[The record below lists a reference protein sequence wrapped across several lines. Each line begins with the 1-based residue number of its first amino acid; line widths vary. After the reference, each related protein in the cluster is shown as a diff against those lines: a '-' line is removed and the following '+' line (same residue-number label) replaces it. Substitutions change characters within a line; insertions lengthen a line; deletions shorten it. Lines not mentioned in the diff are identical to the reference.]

1 MASLSELLNP
11 TGGMEEHDYAQLP
24 SMIEEEYEEEYDDQP
39 GAMGPDGHGFLKGE
53 VGSSL
58 RIRNLDAWFQALYQ
72 YYKEKGFYC
81 IVTSRVVNLLT
92 LGFTIFLSGFI
103 LLYLD
108 FAYLSGQC
116 AEDGEECH
124 ILRDATFRNPLR
136 HRSFLY
142 NLVVVCYLMLFS
154 LFFLWSLARL
164 AHDFKPLLEMRAFCN
179 RKLQLS
185 DRDIQTITWPEV
197 VARVVHLQATTRLC
211 IVKDLNEHDIVA
223 RILRK
228 ENYLLGM
235 LNREVIGL
243 KLNIPFFRNRVWL
256 TKAVEWNLDWAIF
269 NGMFDDDFSI
279 RPSFY
284 DVTALRLRMRYLA
297 VVNLVLSPFIAI
309 FLAMYF
315 VMNNAE
321 RFYRHPGVVGQREWS
336 THAWWKLREFN
347 ELSHFTEQRL
357 AAAYKGAN
365 NYVSQFPSPVVSMVA
380 KFVSYIVGALAAV
393 ALALPLLLD
402 DKLLHANVMWDKD
415 ILWVTMVSAT
425 VLAVSRGMV
434 GEENRVFRPNR
445 YMAEVVRHTHYLPK
459 NWRNLAHKAEVQ
471 AEFEDMFA
479 FKAGLFLQ
487 EMLSI
492 FAVPFILW
500 YPMCESAPDIVQFVR
515 QFTVHRKGVGHI
527 CSLSAFDF
535 RRHGDARYGAPTN
548 ARRDARSKQGKM
560 EKSFVSFHA
569 HYPTWEPD
577 VCGREMLTSLAG
589 FKSALYAGVGPEGAG
604 VHNVNESASRFG
616 VASRFGNG
624 TGGAGGGGSKFAA
637 PGSASMFLGD
647 AAGGGGMA
655 GSVARAGD
663 DDGDAPRDEREEEEN
678 QVLLQQFYEFHSGDG
693 TDEGDDGGEGGGAA
707 TRAAGAPR
715 DATPPRSAVKRRP
728 DPPASFEMTESA
740 SLTPPSSMPRLS
752 SSLPG
757 TGPGTPPTMNGIS
770 GVPTSAPSADTTD
783 SDELDAANFDDPPD
797 LFQLEN
803 GTRGF

>member
-116 AEDGEECH
+116 AEDGDECH

-336 THAWWKLREFN
+336 THAWWKLRS
-347 ELSHFTEQRL
+347 LTS
-357 AAAYKGAN
+357 
-365 NYVSQFPSPVVSMVA
+365 
-380 KFVSYIVGALAAV
+380 
-393 ALALPLLLD
+393 
-402 DKLLHANVMWDKD
+402 
-415 ILWVTMVSAT
+415 SAT
-425 VLAVSRGMV
+425 SRNSGWRRRT
-434 GEENRVFRPNR
+434 RVRTTTSR
-445 YMAEVVRHTHYLPK
+445 
-459 NWRNLAHKAEVQ
+459 
-471 AEFEDMFA
+471 
-479 FKAGLFLQ
+479 
-487 EMLSI
+487 
-492 FAVPFILW
+492 
-500 YPMCESAPDIVQFVR
+500 
-515 QFTVHRKGVGHI
+515 
-527 CSLSAFDF
+527 
-535 RRHGDARYGAPTN
+535 
-548 ARRDARSKQGKM
+548 
-560 EKSFVSFHA
+560 SFHPRRV
-569 HYPTWEPD
+569 HGGQ
-577 VCGREMLTSLAG
+577 VCELHR
-589 FKSALYAGVGPEGAG
+589 
-604 VHNVNESASRFG
+604 
-616 VASRFGNG
+616 
-624 TGGAGGGGSKFAA
+624 
-637 PGSASMFLGD
+637 GSARGCGARVAT
-647 AAGGGGMA
+647 AAG
-655 GSVARAGD
+655 R
-663 DDGDAPRDEREEEEN
+663 
-678 QVLLQQFYEFHSGDG
+678 
-693 TDEGDDGGEGGGAA
+693 
-707 TRAAGAPR
+707 
-715 DATPPRSAVKRRP
+715 
-728 DPPASFEMTESA
+728 
-740 SLTPPSSMPRLS
+740 
-752 SSLPG
+752 
-757 TGPGTPPTMNGIS
+757 
-770 GVPTSAPSADTTD
+770 
-783 SDELDAANFDDPPD
+783 
-797 LFQLEN
+797 
-803 GTRGF
+803 

>member
-535 RRHGDARYGAPTN
+535 RRHGDARYGAPTS

-647 AAGGGGMA
+647 AGGGGGMA

-770 GVPTSAPSADTTD
+770 GEPTSAPSADTTD

>member
-535 RRHGDARYGAPTN
+535 RRHGDARYGAPTS

-647 AAGGGGMA
+647 AGGGGGMA

-663 DDGDAPRDEREEEEN
+663 DDGDASRDEREEEEN

-707 TRAAGAPR
+707 TWAAGAPR

-770 GVPTSAPSADTTD
+770 GAPTSAPSADTTD

>member
-1 MASLSELLNP
+1 
-11 TGGMEEHDYAQLP
+11 
-24 SMIEEEYEEEYDDQP
+24 
-39 GAMGPDGHGFLKGE
+39 
-53 VGSSL
+53 
-58 RIRNLDAWFQALYQ
+58 
-72 YYKEKGFYC
+72 
-81 IVTSRVVNLLT
+81 
-92 LGFTIFLSGFI
+92 
-103 LLYLD
+103 
-108 FAYLSGQC
+108 
-116 AEDGEECH
+116 
-124 ILRDATFRNPLR
+124 
-136 HRSFLY
+136 
-142 NLVVVCYLMLFS
+142 
-154 LFFLWSLARL
+154 
-164 AHDFKPLLEMRAFCN
+164 
-179 RKLQLS
+179 
-185 DRDIQTITWPEV
+185 
-197 VARVVHLQATTRLC
+197 
-211 IVKDLNEHDIVA
+211 
-223 RILRK
+223 
-228 ENYLLGM
+228 
-235 LNREVIGL
+235 
-243 KLNIPFFRNRVWL
+243 
-256 TKAVEWNLDWAIF
+256 
-269 NGMFDDDFSI
+269 
-279 RPSFY
+279 
-284 DVTALRLRMRYLA
+284 
-297 VVNLVLSPFIAI
+297 
-309 FLAMYF
+309 
-315 VMNNAE
+315 
-321 RFYRHPGVVGQREWS
+321 
-336 THAWWKLREFN
+336 
-347 ELSHFTEQRL
+347 
-357 AAAYKGAN
+357 
-365 NYVSQFPSPVVSMVA
+365 
-380 KFVSYIVGALAAV
+380 
-393 ALALPLLLD
+393 
-402 DKLLHANVMWDKD
+402 
-415 ILWVTMVSAT
+415 
-425 VLAVSRGMV
+425 MV

-535 RRHGDARYGAPTN
+535 RRHGDARYGAPTS

-647 AAGGGGMA
+647 AGGGGGMA

-663 DDGDAPRDEREEEEN
+663 DDGDASRDEREEEEN

-757 TGPGTPPTMNGIS
+757 TGPGTPPTINGNS
-770 GVPTSAPSADTTD
+770 GAPTSAPSADTTD

>member
-116 AEDGEECH
+116 AEDGDECH

-154 LFFLWSLARL
+154 LYFLWSLVRL

-459 NWRNLAHKAEVQ
+459 NWRNLAHKPEVQ

-577 VCGREMLTSLAG
+577 AGGREMLTSLAG
-589 FKSALYAGVGPEGAG
+589 FKSALYANVGPEGAG
-604 VHNVNESASRFG
+604 VHNATEGGASRFG

-624 TGGAGGGGSKFAA
+624 NGGGGSSKFAA

-647 AAGGGGMA
+647 AGGGGGMA
-655 GSVARAGD
+655 GSVTRAGD
-663 DDGDAPRDEREEEEN
+663 DDGDAPRDERDEEEN
-678 QVLLQQFYEFHSGDG
+678 QVLLQQFYEFQSGDG

-707 TRAAGAPR
+707 TQAAGTPR

-757 TGPGTPPTMNGIS
+757 TGPGTPPTINGNS
-770 GVPTSAPSADTTD
+770 GAPTSAPSADTTD